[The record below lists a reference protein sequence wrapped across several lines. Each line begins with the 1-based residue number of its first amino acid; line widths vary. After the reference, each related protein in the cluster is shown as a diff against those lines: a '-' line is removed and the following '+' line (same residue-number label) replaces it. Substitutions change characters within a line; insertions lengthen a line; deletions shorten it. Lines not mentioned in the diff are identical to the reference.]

1 MTSGSATASS
11 DRTSADGNP
20 LRPWRLS
27 PDRCFDGDP
36 ARRAVARTLYAQV
49 QNLPL
54 FCPHGHVPPA
64 LLADPAARLGTP
76 AELFVI
82 PDHYILRMLV
92 SQGLPLEQLGVPSRD
107 GGPVEADH
115 RAIWRRFAAHFH
127 LFRGTPTGLWLQAE
141 LVELFGVEERLSTAS
156 ADRIYGQLEA
166 QLARPAFAPRALLDR
181 FRIEL
186 LATTDA
192 AADTLADHRRLH
204 ADGLARVIPTF
215 RPDAVV
221 ALDAPAWREQI
232 ARLSAVAGVEV
243 VDYASYIR
251 ALEQR
256 RSAFKA
262 LGALATDHGV
272 LTPFTERLS
281 DGEAERLFARALR
294 GAADA
299 NDAARFTAHMLLE
312 FARMSCEDG
321 LVMQLHAGS
330 LRNHHDELF
339 RRFGPDKGADIPVA
353 TEWTRNLRP
362 LLNAHGADPRFRLIL
377 FTLDES
383 AYSRELAP
391 LAGYY
396 PAVLLGP
403 PWWFHDS
410 VNGMRRYFD
419 LVVETAGLYNT
430 AGFNDDTRA
439 FASIPAR
446 HDVWRRVGCDWLAGQ
461 VLQGL
466 LDEDEAAELAVELA
480 AGLAKRAYR
489 APEGAAA

>member
-1 MTSGSATASS
+1 MTSSSVTVPERPSVSVQTAE
-11 DRTSADGNP
+11 AWP
-20 LRPWRLS
+20 LS

-36 ARRAVARTLYAQV
+36 ARRALARALYAQV
-49 QNLPL
+49 RDLPI
-54 FCPHGHVPPA
+54 FAPHGHVPPA

-92 SQGLPLEQLGVPSRD
+92 SQGLTLEQLGVPARD
-107 GGPVEADH
+107 GGPTETDH

-127 LFRGTPTGLWLQAE
+127 LFRGTPTGLWFQSE
-141 LVELFGVEERLSTAS
+141 LVELFGVEERLTGES
-156 ADRIYGQLEA
+156 ADRIYAHLEA
-166 QLARPAFAPRALLDR
+166 QLVRPDFTPRALLER

-192 AADTLADHRRLH
+192 ATDTLDDHRRLH
-204 ADGLARVIPTF
+204 ADGLTNVIPTF
-215 RPDAVV
+215 RPDALV
-221 ALDAPAWREQI
+221 ALDGPDWRGQI
-232 ARLSAVAGVEV
+232 ERLAAVADLDV
-243 VDYASYIR
+243 VDFASFVR

-256 RSAFKA
+256 RAAFKA

-272 LTPFTERLS
+272 LAPHTERLS
-281 DGEAERLFARALR
+281 DGEARRLFARALK
-294 GAADA
+294 GEASAD
-299 NDAARFTAHMLLE
+299 DAARFTAHMLME

-330 LRNHHDELF
+330 LRNHHDELY
-339 RRFGPDKGADIPVA
+339 RRFGPDVGADIPVA
-353 TEWTRNLRP
+353 AEWTRNLRP
-362 LLNAHGADPRFRLIL
+362 LLNAYGADPRFRLIL

-383 AYSRELAP
+383 SYSRELAP

-439 FASIPAR
+439 FASLPAR
-446 HDVWRRVGCDWLAGQ
+446 HDVWRRVSCDWLARQ
-461 VLQGL
+461 VVQGL
-466 LDEDEAAELAVELA
+466 LAEEDAAELAPELA
-480 AGLAKRAYR
+480 VGLAKRAYR
-489 APEGAAA
+489 APQGARQ